1 MAFSRGML
9 ELGATPYALLSRRRS
24 WFAHGASLVAR
35 FPVVVGRKRVVLDL
49 GCGPG
54 ISARAFRAVA
64 RDDVIIGLDL
74 SARMLRHAVKDDAAR
89 EIVWTRGD
97 AHALPLADAS
107 VDVVTGHSFLY
118 LLPDR
123 DRALA
128 EIARVL
134 RPGGRLVLVE
144 PRAQSVWHD
153 LVSLVRVLFRSGPA
167 FALFMLGWRFAAAL
181 SGAFTEGSL
190 RALLSARAFVEP
202 VVERTIHGLGFLVV
216 AHAPLP
222 PRTTADEEPLS
233 FASLA
238 ALSVVEP
245 EASRA
250 APSM

>member
-1 MAFSRGML
+1 MAFSRGIL

-24 WFAHGASLVAR
+24 WFAHSASLVAR
-35 FPVVVGRKRVVLDL
+35 FPVVVDRKRVVLDL

-64 RDDVIIGLDL
+64 KDDVIVGLDL
-74 SARMLRHAVKDDAAR
+74 SARMLRHALKDDVER

-134 RPGGRLVLVE
+134 RPEGRLILVE
-144 PRAQSVWHD
+144 PRAQSVWRD
-153 LVSLVRVLFRSGPA
+153 LVSLMRVLFRSGPA

-181 SGAFTEGSL
+181 SGAFTEHSL
-190 RALLSARAFVEP
+190 RALLSAQAFVEP
-202 VVERTIHGLGFLVV
+202 AVERTIHGLGFLVV
-216 AHAPLP
+216 AHAPSP
-222 PRTTADEEPLS
+222 ARPLEV
-233 FASLA
+233 ASPVPFTHLA
-238 ALSVVEP
+238 AVPVGED
-245 EASRA
+245 ARGVA
-250 APSM
+250 APM